1 MECGVSE
8 LGNLPD
14 TTQLRL
20 CLQASSSRTT
30 RTYFKTLFE
39 IPASVGKSECRRYL
53 RHLSVYD
60 LSVNRPEGRI
70 HARKSQARDILSSRE
85 RAIEFQNLLFPAGE
99 RTGKSFELFHPL
111 SIMSSNG
118 TGRNKVVTYT
128 NLPTALIC

>member
-8 LGNLPD
+8 LRNLPD

-20 CLQASSSRTT
+20 DLQASSSRTT
-30 RTYFKTLFE
+30 RTYFKTQFE
-39 IPASVGKSECRRYL
+39 IPASVGKSERRRYL
-53 RHLSVYD
+53 RHLSAYD
-60 LSVNRPEGRI
+60 LALNRPEGRI

-99 RTGKSFELFHPL
+99 RTGKSLELFHPL
-111 SIMSSNG
+111 SIMSSNS